1 MGNKRA
7 RNPDH
12 NRIRQKILL
21 AVVVLRKIRRSGT
34 YPVNTVYSDP
44 QATAP

>member
-12 NRIRQKILL
+12 NLISQRILL
-21 AVVVLRKIRRSGT
+21 AVVVLRKIHRSGT